1 MNLHFHISFK
11 HKSWKENL
19 SIFGGIN
26 FVSQFTDGIF
36 GKQIIETQYVS
47 LCTIPVALSKRLLDG
62 EQISVNDMVRT
73 WRPNREDYR
82 DFVRRKQRIRMDR
95 RCLTAWI
102 PCRYELALE
111 FAFAKYSLGWNGK
124 IETRRGKRVSVKT
137 SFTIEKMRRERSII
151 SL

>member
-73 WRPNREDYR
+73 WRSNREDYR

-95 RCLTAWI
+95 RCLTA
-102 PCRYELALE
+102 
-111 FAFAKYSLGWNGK
+111 
-124 IETRRGKRVSVKT
+124 
-137 SFTIEKMRRERSII
+137 
-151 SL
+151 